1 MPDNDT
7 PIIFHRFT
15 ELEQVG
21 TTRAEAPEFYRV
33 CDAAY
38 DGTHAIVHGPACQT
52 IVVSVGMD
60 GHDYEVNVNTDE
72 HGNPSNSP
80 VILTDVSDRDNPVS
94 YLVKYE
100 YVDGTHDYR
109 NTVMRLDVVTG
120 NEDLHTPDGAP
131 LMYLDEL
138 DYADPDDIA
147 DADRPERTVTPY
159 ETD

>member
-1 MPDNDT
+1 MTDDT

-33 CDAAY
+33 CDAAF
-38 DGTHAIVHGPACQT
+38 DACQSIIHGPACQT

-72 HGNPSNSP
+72 HGNPSDNP
-80 VILTDVSDRDNPVS
+80 VILTDVSDPDNRVA
-94 YLVKYE
+94 YLVKYGAE
-100 YVDGTHDYR
+100 FRRVVY
-109 NTVMRLDVVTG
+109 RLDVVD
-120 NEDLHTPDGAP
+120 N
-131 LMYLDEL
+131 
-138 DYADPDDIA
+138 